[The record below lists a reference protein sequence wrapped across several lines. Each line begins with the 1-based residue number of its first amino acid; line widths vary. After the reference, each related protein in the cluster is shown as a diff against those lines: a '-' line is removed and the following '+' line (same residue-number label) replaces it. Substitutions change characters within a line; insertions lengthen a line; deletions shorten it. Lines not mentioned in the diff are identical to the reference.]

1 MEKKQYDAEYHKKNI
16 KGVYIPFNMAKPEDV
31 KLLSFVREHPNVTEY
46 FKRLVFL
53 DMKENAPKV

>member
-1 MEKKQYDAEYHKKNI
+1 MGKKQYDAEYHKKNI
-16 KGVYIPFNMAKPEDV
+16 KCVCIPFNMTQPEDV